1 MTSLSEVYGDRRG
14 GPGLRRLYLGVGLFL
29 VGCVLAVCG
38 IVVGTTGVLRGFGVG
53 LFGERK
59 IAGLLGGVGVPAV
72 LLGVF
77 TVLPTSN
84 RNKAAAVVG
93 AAVCLLGVALFA
105 HAYPTYWVGSSA
117 ATDYTLPVAG
127 VYFLGLLTAVW
138 SLFVAV
144 VNFKTRNDPG
154 GTVDMTVERQGRT
167 RVVTVPER
175 VSSAMG
181 GVGLLGGTPDG
192 DVETQTNRGA
202 ADGAGETK
210 GRSGG
215 TTVGS
220 AESTSTGT
228 PRATAA
234 GDGGTA
240 TETLSTPGTES
251 TDAAD
256 AGPEPSGP
264 PGDGRDAV
272 FLDDDPEPSRA
283 DSYCGNCQ
291 HFEYVRTERGMQPY
305 CGAHDEV
312 MDDMEACEQ
321 WAPNNDG
328 GKLPES

>member
-1 MTSLSEVYGDRRG
+1 MTSLSEVYERKRG
-14 GPGLRRLYLGVGLFL
+14 GPGLRRLYLGTGLFL
-29 VGCVLAVCG
+29 AGALLAVCA
-38 IVVGTTGVLRGFGVG
+38 VVIGTTGVLRGFGVG

-93 AAVCLLGVALFA
+93 ASVCLLGVVLFS
-105 HAYPTYWVGSSA
+105 HAYPTYWIGSSA

-167 RVVTVPER
+167 RIVTVPER
-175 VSSAMG
+175 VSSAVG

-192 DVETQTNRGA
+192 DVETQTNRPEATSDGGA
-202 ADGAGETK
+202 SASTTASTGGST
-210 GRSGG
+210 SG
-215 TTVGS
+215 T
-220 AESTSTGT
+220 TSTGGA
-228 PRATAA
+228 RAT

-240 TETLSTPGTES
+240 TETISTPGRDDGTK
-251 TDAAD
+251 
-256 AGPEPSGP
+256 PEGAPS
-264 PGDGRDAV
+264 DRHDAV
-272 FLDDDPEPSRA
+272 LLDDEPDPQRA
-283 DSYCGNCQ
+283 DTYCGNCR

-312 MDDMEACEQ
+312 MDDMEACEE
-321 WAPNNDG
+321 WAPNNEG
-328 GKLPES
+328 GQLPNS

>member
-29 VGCVLAVCG
+29 VGCALAVCA
-38 IVVGTTGVLRGFGVG
+38 IVVGTTGALRGFGVG

-59 IAGLLGGVGVPAV
+59 IAGVLGGVGVPAV

-117 ATDYTLPVAG
+117 ATDYTLPVTG

-138 SLFVAV
+138 SLFVGV

-167 RVVTVPER
+167 RIVTVPER

-192 DVETQTNRGA
+192 DVETQTNRDAG
-202 ADGAGETK
+202 GAGETTS
-210 GRSGG
+210 RSGAG
-215 TTVGS
+215 
-220 AESTSTGT
+220 AASTSTAGT
-228 PRATAA
+228 GRTTAA

-240 TETLSTPGTES
+240 TETLSTPGTKP

-256 AGPEPSGP
+256 AGPEPSVD
-264 PGDGRDAV
+264 GDARDAV
-272 FLDDDPEPSRA
+272 FLDDNPEPSRA

-305 CGAHDEV
+305 CGAHEEL

-321 WAPNNDG
+321 WAPNSDG
-328 GKLPES
+328 GKLPDS